1 MIIRLIVIHLMA
13 LRWTASSLSML
24 HSVYGFQVLHEYYNK
39 GLTRVKCF
47 HSINVI

>member
-13 LRWTASSLSML
+13 LRWTASGLSML

-39 GLTRVKCF
+39 GLTRV
-47 HSINVI
+47 